1 MAAILE
7 LKYFNSFWLKK
18 MVNVSKPKQT
28 TAITG
33 AAITSQNQFTI
44 TAANANIVVG
54 QQVSGAGVST
64 TLPTVIYVSG
74 TTITVSSVQTIAAGT
89 TLTFGPITDFTY
101 IPNAFN
107 ADIYD
112 WAIEEARIRG
122 GYNNTSV
129 DLGVKA
135 YLVEEDINQQKR
147 TNGLIYSGLYN
158 SRTGVNNTNQFP
170 AGEDITRSVDPAN
183 GSIQK
188 LYSEDTNLTI
198 FQESKVSKALID
210 KQAVYSADGQPM
222 TTSGK
227 VVIGQIQAYAG
238 NYGISTNPES
248 FAVYGYRKYFA
259 DKNRNAILRLSQDGI
274 TEVSSYGMNSYFRN
288 IMIAQGDGGKII
300 GGWDMYNKQ
309 YVVSLQAENS
319 GNFTIAFDEDTNG
332 WISSFS
338 YIPQRM
344 FSLKNKFYSAFNG
357 TIWEHYSNATGAKF
371 YDTVS
376 PPYISVVFNDSPSEI
391 KNFNTLNYEGTP
403 IWSAIS
409 VTSDLA
415 TGVAIRPQ
423 AVAYDLSTMEE
434 QIFDSTFKVKEGK
447 SFGNILGYP
456 AFQSVG
462 TVLPGQ
468 TVSGIKGTYLNVI
481 FSITSGTTTNSG
493 DLFAVSTEYVNSL
506 Y

>member
-74 TTITVSSVQTIAAGT
+74 TTITVSSAQTIAAGT
-89 TLTFGPITDFTY
+89 TLTFGPITDFRY
-101 IPNAFN
+101 IPNAFI
-107 ADIYD
+107 AEAED

-158 SRTGVNNTNQFP
+158 SRTGINNTNQFP

-248 FAVYGYRKYFA
+248 FAVYGYRKYFS

-309 YVVSLQAENS
+309 YVVSLQTENS
-319 GNFTIAFDEDTNG
+319 GNFTVAFDEDING

-338 YIPQRM
+338 Y
-344 FSLKNKFYSAFNG
+344 
-357 TIWEHYSNATGAKF
+357 
-371 YDTVS
+371 
-376 PPYISVVFNDSPSEI
+376 
-391 KNFNTLNYEGTP
+391 
-403 IWSAIS
+403 
-409 VTSDLA
+409 
-415 TGVAIRPQ
+415 
-423 AVAYDLSTMEE
+423 
-434 QIFDSTFKVKEGK
+434 
-447 SFGNILGYP
+447 
-456 AFQSVG
+456 
-462 TVLPGQ
+462 
-468 TVSGIKGTYLNVI
+468 
-481 FSITSGTTTNSG
+481 
-493 DLFAVSTEYVNSL
+493 
-506 Y
+506 